1 MHRRVPLAQLSPEQR
16 LEEIKQEFAKRFETI
31 CRDMSPADFEALVD
45 EMARFRLKYED
56 LEAQVAKLP
65 ANS

>member
-1 MHRRVPLAQLSPEQR
+1 VSLPQLSPDQR
-16 LEEIKQEFAKRFETI
+16 LEQIRQEFAQRFQTI
-31 CRDMSPADFEALVD
+31 CRDMPEADFAALVD

-65 ANS
+65 PNS